1 MSEEATR
8 DERVTIDMVDGVADV
23 RLNRGDKM
31 NAMDGRMFAALI
43 GASEQLKATPGLR
56 AVVLS
61 GNGPAWCAGL
71 DFSGFP
77 AMAGGVGSDEAEGT
91 STGNIGAIEDDR
103 ITHRAQQAVWGFR
116 ELPVPVIGAVHG
128 VAFGA
133 GIQLAAG
140 CDIRFVHPDVRMSI
154 LEIRWGISPDMTI
167 THLLPGLVG
176 ADVAKEL
183 IWTGREVNGEEAA
196 RIGLA
201 THVSDDPHDDAM
213 ALARTIAGKSPH
225 AIRAG
230 KRLVE
235 SAYAED
241 FAAGFKMERDEIGAL
256 IGTPNQVESVTAF
269 FEKRPPNY
277 AEVDES

>member
-1 MSEEATR
+1 
-8 DERVTIDMVDGVADV
+8 VADV
-23 RLNRGDKM
+23 RLNRPDKM
-31 NAMDGRMFAALI
+31 NAMDGLMFAALI
-43 GASEQLKATPGLR
+43 GASEQLKTTPGLR

-71 DFSGFP
+71 DFSGFE
-77 AMAGGVGSDEAEGT
+77 AMAGATDSDAADGT
-91 STGNIGAIEDDR
+91 STGDIGSMEQDR

-133 GIQLAAG
+133 GIQLAIG
-140 CDIRFVHPDVRMSI
+140 CDIRFVHPEVRMSI

-183 IWTGREVNGEEAA
+183 IWTGREVNGAEAV

-201 THVSDDPHDDAM
+201 THVSDDPHAD
-213 ALARTIAGKSPH
+213 ALALAHTIAGKSPH

-277 AEVDES
+277 AEVDEV

>member
-1 MSEEATR
+1 MT
-8 DERVTIDMVDGVADV
+8 DRVTIDLVDGVADV

-31 NAMDGRMFAALI
+31 NAMDGAMFNALI
-43 GASEQLKATPGLR
+43 ETADELAATPGLR

-71 DFSGFP
+71 DFSGFQ
-77 AMAGGVGSDEAEGT
+77 AMAGDGERT
-91 STGNIGAIEDDR
+91 STETADIGAQDEGR

-167 THLLPGLVG
+167 THLLPSLVG

-183 IWTGREVNGEEAA
+183 IWTGREVNGEEAV

-201 THVSDDPHDDAM
+201 THVSDDPHTDAM
-213 ALARTIAGKSPH
+213 ELARTIAGKSPH

-241 FAAGFKMERDEIGAL
+241 FASGFKMERDEIGAL

-269 FEKRPPNY
+269 FEKRPPDY
-277 AEVDES
+277 TEVEVD